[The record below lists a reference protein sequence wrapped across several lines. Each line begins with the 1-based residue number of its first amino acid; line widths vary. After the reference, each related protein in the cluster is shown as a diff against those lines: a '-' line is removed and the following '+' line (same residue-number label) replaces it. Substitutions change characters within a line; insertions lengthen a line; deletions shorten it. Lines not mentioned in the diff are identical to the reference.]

1 MASDPVFGFN
11 SEDADALIRLIPS
24 SGLGGPSG
32 VHPGV
37 PGYGDPW
44 TLIGVVGAGGIT
56 ARAGTTPGTGTV
68 NVYHV
73 NDSGTL
79 AHYNSQTI
87 TAYNLSSAAIVAGK
101 YVMCKRDYIGWK
113 WFVDFEDC

>member
-1 MASDPVFGFN
+1 MEKLYAFGEADKNRILQQLDGGIVASRPASQD
-11 SEDADALIRLIPS
+11 
-24 SGLGGPSG
+24 
-32 VHPGV
+32 
-37 PGYGDPW
+37 GDPW
-44 TLIGVVGAGGIT
+44 TMIGVVATGGIT

-73 NDSGTL
+73 NDSGVL

-87 TAYNLSSAAIVAGK
+87 TVYNLSSAAIVAGK
-101 YVMCKRDYIGWK
+101 YVMCKRDYISWK

>member
-1 MASDPVFGFN
+1 METLFAFNESDKNRILQQLDGGIQARN
-11 SEDADALIRLIPS
+11 PS
-24 SGLGGPSG
+24 IDSN
-32 VHPGV
+32 
-37 PGYGDPW
+37 DPW
-44 TLIGVVGAGGIT
+44 TMIGVVATGGIT

-68 NVYHV
+68 NVYYV

-101 YVMCKRDYIGWK
+101 YVMCKRDYVSWN

>member
-1 MASDPVFGFN
+1 MADDPVYGFN
-11 SEDADALIRLIPS
+11 GQDADALIRLIPS
-24 SGLGGPSG
+24 SGNGGAG
-32 VHPGV
+32 NLRADA
-37 PGYGDPW
+37 GYGDPY
-44 TLIGVVGAGGIT
+44 TMIGVVATGGIT

-73 NDSGTL
+73 NDSGVL

-87 TAYNLSSAAIVAGK
+87 TVYNLSSAAIVADK
-101 YVMCKRDYIGWK
+101 YVMCKRDYVSWK

>member
-1 MASDPVFGFN
+1 MAEDPVYGFN
-11 SEDADALIRLIPS
+11 GQDADALIRLIPS
-24 SGLGGPSG
+24 SGLGGAGSFRADA
-32 VHPGV
+32 
-37 PGYGDPW
+37 GYGDPY
-44 TLIGVVGAGGIT
+44 TMIGVVATGGIT

-73 NDSGTL
+73 NDSGVL

-101 YVMCKRDYIGWK
+101 YVMCKRDYISWK